1 TFTIGLPRLATEPS
15 ALYQAQAKTLLANH
29 GVSVN
34 PVSQALRN
42 NVWPRYALTGPAAQN
57 NYNSPD
63 PEFGYSYNGLGR
75 IDYKIN
81 DKNQLSFHYFSGE
94 GNQEAP
100 VGGSALSEAASEL
113 KYYYEIAPIHVSN
126 YSLILNTVIS
136 SRLSNEMLAGVN
148 YFRQT
153 FSDANNG
160 FVVSQ
165 YGLLLSPNFDATG
178 LKSAPNTQIS

>member
-1 TFTIGLPRLATEPS
+1 MR
-15 ALYQAQAKTLLANH
+15 
-29 GVSVN
+29 
-34 PVSQALRN
+34 
-42 NVWPRYALTGPAAQN
+42 
-57 NYNSPD
+57 
-63 PEFGYSYNGLGR
+63 R

-113 KYYYEIAPIHVSN
+113 KLYYEIAPIHVSN
-126 YSLILNTVIS
+126 YSLILNTDLT

-153 FSDANNG
+153 FSDANKPLI
-160 FVVSQ
+160 VTP
-165 YGLLLSPNFDATG
+165 YGLLLP
-178 LKSAPNTQIS
+178 P